1 MMPRSTFLTRLKLE
15 DLQQGINMRQAMP
28 GTGIDE
34 ILGLQARLDQRA
46 RIARQEEQAL
56 RNQIL
61 GNEFVDTFSF
71 AEKVAAGEIPKDV
84 FVYNVSAPF
93 GDEILTF
100 GLDDFNTG
108 PSPVDGG
115 VDDFNT
121 RADLGISPNPI
132 ESQISIANA
141 LKNLGLQAEEEQIF
155 TPINMQLPSFIGAGI
170 NLIGGA
176 ANAAQKYGGG
186 NIPGYAQDVMNRP
199 GGAPIM
205 ANAPMMSPAQP
216 SAFLETLMAASD
228 RQPVGPYSEAEG
240 VPDVLGGFGPNQLS
254 FLPGE
259 PDNIYVGDPRG
270 IEQAQMLDPNVQVLD
285 ENYFS
290 QGQELSDRGGDQAAP
305 PALTLPDPVT
315 QECPEGYTRDGSG
328 ICVYVGQPRVGV
340 TPYTP
345 MAPVEFSY
353 TGLPSLAPRTLRP
366 TAPNLSFLNR
376 R

>member
-1 MMPRSTFLTRLKLE
+1 VRGSRDKKSKPVAIKFWEIDTR
-15 DLQQGINMRQAMP
+15 
-28 GTGIDE
+28 
-34 ILGLQARLDQRA
+34 
-46 RIARQEEQAL
+46 
-56 RNQIL
+56 
-61 GNEFVDTFSF
+61 SF
-71 AEKVAAGEIPKDV
+71 AEKVAAGEIPEDV
-84 FVYNVSAPF
+84 FVYGASAPS

-121 RADLGISPNPI
+121 GAYGTRADLGITPNPI

-141 LKNLGLQAEEEQIF
+141 LKNLGLQAEEEKLFSPVNI
-155 TPINMQLPSFIGAGI
+155 PGFIGAGI

-216 SAFLETLMAASD
+216 SAFLEALMAASD

-328 ICVYVGQPRVGV
+328 VCVYEGRAMALNPFSASRGPRD
-340 TPYTP
+340 
-345 MAPVEFSY
+345 FQY
-353 TGLPSLAPRTLRP
+353 TGVGSLQPFILQP
-366 TAPNLSFLNR
+366 TPVRQADPVDPFALMRS
-376 R
+376 